1 MSGSMMS
8 RNTAA
13 VLVAAGL
20 AAAGSAAGCGGGGEE
35 RSLIRNFFTA
45 SRVND
50 RTTLGN
56 IAMVAF
62 DPAQDGSV
70 GGFDVETVG
79 EEQRRPL
86 RMRELGAAVAEAR
99 QAEQDHAGR
108 MKAYQDEN
116 LDAIAR
122 VVEAERAGEAVRRRD
137 QSVQEEWRKFR
148 DEDQDLS
155 RAQSD
160 AESALAAESAV
171 AQVSAYDPN
180 NPIDVQA
187 FEGELVTKEVTINAT
202 VDRDGISEERMMAI
216 TLQKVELD
224 GPDGMIDGR
233 WVIADIQ

>member
-160 AESALAAESAV
+160 AESALAVESAV

-202 VDRDGISEERMMAI
+202 VDRDGSSEERMMAI

>member
-86 RMRELGAAVAEAR
+86 RMRELGAAVTEAR
-99 QAEQDHAGR
+99 QAEQDHASR

-122 VVEAERAGEAVRRRD
+122 VVEAERAGEAVRRSD
-137 QSVQEEWRKFR
+137 QPVQEEWRKFR

-155 RAQSD
+155 RALSD

-187 FEGELVTKEVTINAT
+187 FEGEIVTKEVTINAT
-202 VDRDGISEERMMAI
+202 VDRDGSSEERMMAI

>member
-187 FEGELVTKEVTINAT
+187 FEGEIVTKEVTINAT
-202 VDRDGISEERMMAI
+202 VDRDGSSEERMMAI

>member
-70 GGFDVETVG
+70 GGFDVETVS

-202 VDRDGISEERMMAI
+202 VDRDGSSEERMMAI

>member
-202 VDRDGISEERMMAI
+202 VDQDGSSEERMMAI

>member
-122 VVEAERAGEAVRRRD
+122 VVEAERAGDAVRRRD

-202 VDRDGISEERMMAI
+202 VDRDGSSEERMMAI

>member
-8 RNTAA
+8 KNTIVA
-13 VLVAAGL
+13 VLVVAAGL
-20 AAAGSAAGCGGGGEE
+20 ASGCGGGGEE

-62 DPAQDGSV
+62 DPAQEGMVGS
-70 GGFDVETVG
+70 FDVETVG

-86 RMRELGAAVAEAR
+86 RMRELGAAVTEAR
-99 QAEQDHAGR
+99 QAEQEHAGR
-108 MKAYQDEN
+108 MKEYQDEN

-122 VVEAERAGEAVRRRD
+122 VVEAERAGETVRRRD

-148 DEDQDLS
+148 DEDQELS
-155 RAQSD
+155 RALSD

-180 NPIDVQA
+180 NPIDVQT
-187 FEGELVTKEVTINAT
+187 FEGEIVTKEVTINAT
-202 VDRDGISEERMMAI
+202 VDRDGSSEERMMAI

>member
-202 VDRDGISEERMMAI
+202 VDRDGSSEERMMAI

>member
-155 RAQSD
+155 RALSD

-187 FEGELVTKEVTINAT
+187 FEGEIVTKEVTINAT
-202 VDRDGISEERMMAI
+202 VDRDGSSEERMMAI

>member
-86 RMRELGAAVAEAR
+86 RMRELGAAVTEAR

-122 VVEAERAGEAVRRRD
+122 VVEAERAGEAVRRSD
-137 QSVQEEWRKFR
+137 QPVQEEWRKFR

-155 RAQSD
+155 RALSD

-187 FEGELVTKEVTINAT
+187 FEGEIVTKEVTINAT
-202 VDRDGISEERMMAI
+202 VDRDGSSEERMMAI

>member
-20 AAAGSAAGCGGGGEE
+20 AAAGSAVGCGGGGEE

-202 VDRDGISEERMMAI
+202 VDRDGSSEERMMAI